1 MNPLLTLVAGMAIVT
16 WILIV
21 LASLIRARAWT
32 PAGLL
37 VAFGN
42 RADLGE
48 PTAFAGRAERT
59 ARNALEN
66 LVLFAA
72 IALTAQAA
80 GLHEG
85 RVLLGAQL
93 FFWARMVYIPL
104 YYAGIPYL
112 RTGSW
117 VASIVGLATMLSAM
131 L

>member
-1 MNPLLTLVAGMAIVT
+1 MNPLLTLVTWMAIVT
-16 WILIV
+16 WLLIL
-21 LASLIRARAWT
+21 LASLIRAQAWT
-32 PAGLL
+32 PAGLRI
-37 VAFGN
+37 AFGN

-59 ARNALEN
+59 ARNTLEN
-66 LVLFAA
+66 LVLFATL
-72 IALTAQAA
+72 ALVAQAA

-85 RVLLGAQL
+85 RVLQGAQL

-112 RTGSW
+112 RTASW
-117 VASIVGLATMLSAM
+117 VASIAGLGTMLSAM

>member
-1 MNPLLTLVAGMAIVT
+1 MNPLLTLVVSMAIVT
-16 WILIV
+16 WILVV

-32 PAGLL
+32 PAGLQA
-37 VAFGN
+37 AFGN

-112 RTGSW
+112 RTASW
-117 VASIVGLATMLSAM
+117 MASVAGLGTMLSAM